1 MKEVWQNKKARA
13 GLIFG
18 ALVIIACIVFM
29 VIKLTD
35 RGTPVEVTKVEKN
48 DVEQHYD
55 TAGVMTS
62 ASSDK
67 YYAYVGMMVKEVN
80 VAPGDTV
87 CKGDVLATFDTSV
100 LNDKISQKQKAVKE
114 AQDAYN
120 SAAQGKADTANQIKE
135 IDSQIAN
142 LKDQRA
148 KVEASGAQAPSD
160 IDLPD
165 FSTMTEAEITAYIN
179 QVSST
184 TVESLANTTQAID
197 AQIAILEARKSLT
210 STGSLDSILEVYKQT
225 LDSRRKE
232 YNAVIEEKQLYE
244 KGIVAQSDGKVSNV
258 YIKEGQPYKLVEDKS
273 ASMDLS
279 SLMSGMDMSS
289 FDISSILSSFIGTD
303 SASPDKGLAI
313 VVDYYEGYTIGFTLG
328 KYDLETVKVGM
339 PAKIDYIDYVYDGE
353 VTYIA
358 ATAQTSTDIVSS
370 MMGGSST
377 TTTSN
382 VEAEVTIT
390 NPDEKLVLGF
400 DAKVSILVG
409 EKKNALTIPVEALII
424 DEGKTYVYV
433 IEDGKAKRKEI
444 SVGISSE
451 QYYEV
456 TKGLTEGDDV
466 ILNSSKIYEGEKVYE
481 R

>member
-1 MKEVWQNKKARA
+1 MKEIWQNKKARA

-18 ALVIIACIVFM
+18 AIVIIACIVFM

-35 RGTPVEVTKVEKN
+35 RGTPVEVTKVEVN

-67 YYAYVGMMVKEVN
+67 YYAYVGMVAKEVN

-100 LNDKISQKQKAVKE
+100 LNEVISEKQKALSD
-114 AQDAYN
+114 AQEAYN
-120 SAAQGKADTANQIKE
+120 SATQGKVDSENQIKDIE
-135 IDSQIAN
+135 NQIAI
-142 LKDQRA
+142 LKDEKA
-148 KVEASGAQAPSD
+148 KLEASGAASSD
-160 IDLPD
+160 VDLPD
-165 FSTMTEAEITAYIN
+165 FSTMSEEEIRAYIEKL
-179 QVSST
+179 SST
-184 TVESLANTTQAID
+184 SVEDLSNSAQALD
-197 AQIAILEARKSLT
+197 AQIAILEARKSLAG
-210 STGSLDSILEVYKQT
+210 TGSLDSMIDLYRQNLNSKRA
-225 LDSRRKE
+225 D

-244 KGIVAQSDGKVSNV
+244 KGIVAQSDGKVSDV

-273 ASMDLS
+273 SSMDIS
-279 SLMSGMDMSS
+279 SLLSGMDASS
-289 FDISSILSSFIGTD
+289 LDIGGLLSSFTGAG
-303 SASPDKGLAI
+303 SSSPEKGLAI
-313 VVDYYEGYTIGFTLG
+313 VVDYYDGYTIGFTLG

-339 PAKIDYIDYVYDGE
+339 PAKINYIDYEYEGE
-353 VTYIA
+353 VSYIS
-358 ATAQTSTDIVSS
+358 ATAQTTTDIVSS

-377 TTTSN
+377 TTSSN
-382 VEAEVTIT
+382 VAAEVTIT

-424 DEGKTYVYV
+424 DEEKTYVYV

-444 SVGISSE
+444 EVGISSE
-451 QYYEV
+451 MYYEV
-456 TKGLTEGDDV
+456 IKGLTEGDSV

>member
-18 ALVIIACIVFM
+18 ALVIIACIVLM

-67 YYAYVGMMVKEVN
+67 YYAYVGMVAKEVN
-80 VAPGDTV
+80 VAPGDVV

-100 LNDKISQKQKAVKE
+100 LNEKISEKQKAVKE

-120 SAAQGKADTANQIKE
+120 SAAQGKADTADQIKE
-135 IDSQIAN
+135 IESQIAN
-142 LKDQRA
+142 LKDQKA
-148 KVEASGAQAPSD
+148 KLEANGESSTSAN
-160 IDLPD
+160 IPD
-165 FSTMTEAEITAYIN
+165 FSNMTEAEITAFIS

-184 TVESLANTTQAID
+184 SIDDLANTSQAID
-197 AQIAILEARKSLT
+197 IQIAILEARKSLS
-210 STGSLDSILEVYKQT
+210 STGSLDSILTVYKQT
-225 LDSRRKE
+225 LDTRCKE
-232 YNAVIEEKQLYE
+232 LNAVLEEKKLYE
-244 KGIVAQSDGKVSNV
+244 QGIVAQADGKVANV
-258 YIKEGQPYKLVEDKS
+258 YIKEGQPYKLVEDAS
-273 ASMDLS
+273 ANMDFSSML
-279 SLMSGMDMSS
+279 SGMDMSS
-289 FDISSILSSFIGTD
+289 FDIGSLLSSFVGTN
-303 SASPDKGLAI
+303 SSSPDKGLAI
-313 VVDYYEGYTIGFTLG
+313 EVSYYDGYKIGFTLG

-339 PAKIDYIDYVYDGE
+339 PAKINYIDYEYDAE
-353 VTYIA
+353 VTYIGA
-358 ATAQTSTDIVSS
+358 IAKTSTDIVSS

-377 TTTSN
+377 TTSSN
-382 VEAEVTIT
+382 VDAEVTIK

-400 DAKVSILVG
+400 DAKISILVG

-433 IEDGKAKRKEI
+433 IEDKKAVRKEI
-444 SVGISSE
+444 EVGISSE

-456 TKGLTEGDDV
+456 TKGLTEGDSV
-466 ILNSSKIYEGEKVYE
+466 ILNSSKINEGEKVYE